1 MKQLINQKANSLLY
15 RYYGILNEIIA
26 QRNNYPTESDF
37 WAAWAKYAV
46 IVNKLQFTVMTH

>member
-1 MKQLINQKANSLLY
+1 MKELISKKANSLLY
-15 RYYGILNEIIA
+15 RYNGILNEVIA
-26 QRNNYPTESDF
+26 QRNNYQSESDF